1 MSSKTNA
8 SRQSSEQPRITLA
21 EDSHVCAQCEAE
33 RAARE
38 SVDFRTKYIFA
49 SVSGIALLA
58 GIIFQLLVFPEA
70 LAYVA
75 FIVSILTSG
84 RWIIPNGL
92 KSIVKVHLGISFLMT
107 VASIGAVL
115 IGAPSE
121 GAAVMFLFNIAE
133 LLEEKAGDR
142 VRVEIESLMD
152 LEPATVSII
161 SDGQEAC
168 TSPDHVEVGQVFSV
182 RPGELIG
189 LDGRIVK
196 GNSSVNQAPI
206 TGESVP
212 VDKGVGDEVYAGTI
226 NVEGYLEVEVTR
238 ESHDSVLSRIVNL
251 VTEARK
257 SRSPTERFVSR
268 FSHVYTP
275 IVVMGSLLLGLT
287 TLIFGASLQ
296 ASVYRGLT
304 LLVISCP
311 CAFAISIPVSM
322 VSSIV
327 GSAREG
333 VLIKGSD
340 HLENLG
346 KIRNVAFDKTGTLT
360 SGELRLQSVCLHNG
374 ATREDVLAAATA
386 LESMSEH
393 PIASAILQA
402 GEDEEVPRTQASDF
416 VAIPGRGVKGRIGT
430 ETFLVGNKRLL
441 TAERI
446 NLHEEG
452 HVCGS
457 GTMVYVIREQKHL
470 GTVILGDSIRTGT
483 REAIKELREQG
494 IYTVMLTGDSSDAA
508 TVVSQELGVD
518 DCQAELLPEQKVDY
532 VKALVKKGPTM
543 MVGDGINDTP
553 ALAASTVGVAM
564 GVISSDAAI
573 ETADIALMEEDL
585 RKIPRL
591 LSRAKD
597 TLRIVRENVV
607 LSISAKL
614 IVGALAVVGL
624 ATLWMAIL
632 FGDMGLTL
640 AVILNALR
648 LARRTPS

>member
-1 MSSKTNA
+1 MNSKTNA
-8 SRQSSEQPRITLA
+8 SGQSSEPQRIILA
-21 EDSHVCAQCEAE
+21 EDRRACAQCEAE

-38 SVDFRTKYIFA
+38 AVDFRTKYILA
-49 SVSGIALLA
+49 LISGIALLA
-58 GIIFQLLVFPEA
+58 GIIIQVLVFPEA
-70 LAYVA
+70 IAYVS
-75 FIVSILTSG
+75 FIVSILASG

-92 KSIVKVHLGISFLMT
+92 RSIVKLHLGISFLMT
-107 VASIGAVL
+107 VASIGAVI

-121 GAAVMFLFNIAE
+121 GAAVMFLFNVAE
-133 LLEEKAGDR
+133 LIEEKAGDR
-142 VRVEIESLMD
+142 VRDEIESLMD
-152 LEPATVSII
+152 LEPQTVSVI
-161 SDGQEAC
+161 SNGEEAC
-168 TSPDHVEVGQVFSV
+168 SSPDQVQVGQVFSV

-189 LDGRIVK
+189 LDGRIVR

-206 TGESVP
+206 TGESLP
-212 VDKGVGDEVYAGTI
+212 VDKGIGDEVYAGTI

-238 ESHDSVLSRIVNL
+238 ESHDSVLSRIVSL
-251 VTEARK
+251 VSEARRSK
-257 SRSPTERFVSR
+257 SPTERFVSR

-275 IVVMGSLLLGLT
+275 IVVLGSLLLGLI
-287 TLIFGASLQ
+287 TLILGASLE

-340 HLENLG
+340 HLENLV

-360 SGELRLQSVCLHNG
+360 SGELRLQSICLHNG

-393 PIASAILQA
+393 PIASAIVQA
-402 GEDEEVPRTQASDF
+402 GEEENVPKTEASDF
-416 VAIPGRGVKGRIGT
+416 VAVPGRGVKGRVGS
-430 ETFLVGNKRLL
+430 ETFLVGNRRLL

-470 GTVILGDSIRTGT
+470 GTVVLGDSIRTGT
-483 REAIKELREQG
+483 KEAIKLLRDQG

-508 TVVSQELGVD
+508 SKVSEELGVD
-518 DCQAELLPEQKVDY
+518 ECRAELLPEQKVEY
-532 VKALVKKGPTM
+532 VKSLVSKGPTM

-585 RKIPRL
+585 RKIPHL
-591 LSRAKD
+591 LSRAKE

-614 IVGALAVVGL
+614 IVGALAVIGL

-640 AVILNALR
+640 IVILNALR
-648 LARRTPS
+648 LARKTPS

>member
-1 MSSKTNA
+1 MNSKTNA
-8 SRQSSEQPRITLA
+8 SRQSSEQQRIILA
-21 EDSHVCAQCEAE
+21 EDRHVCAQCEAE

-58 GIIFQLLVFPEA
+58 GIILQLLVFPEA

-84 RWIIPNGL
+84 RWIIPNGF

-152 LEPATVSII
+152 LEPVTVSVI
-161 SDGQEAC
+161 SNGEEAC
-168 TSPDHVEVGQVFSV
+168 TSPEHVQVGQIYSV
-182 RPGELIG
+182 RPGEMIG

-212 VDKGVGDEVYAGTI
+212 VDKGIGDEVYAGTI

-238 ESHDSVLSRIVNL
+238 ESHDSVLSRIVDL

-257 SRSPTERFVSR
+257 SRSPTERYVSR
-268 FSHVYTP
+268 FSHIYTP
-275 IVVMGSLLLGLT
+275 IVVLGSLLLGLT
-287 TLIFGASLQ
+287 TLILGASLQ

-340 HLENLG
+340 RLESLG
-346 KIRNVAFDKTGTLT
+346 KIRNIAFDKTGTLT
-360 SGELRLQSVCLHNG
+360 SGELSLQSICLHNG
-374 ATREDVLAAATA
+374 ATREDVLGAAIA

-393 PIASAILQA
+393 PIANAIVQA
-402 GEDEEVPRTQASDF
+402 GEHENVPKTQASDF
-416 VAIPGRGVKGRIGT
+416 VAIPGRGVKGRVGK

-446 NLHEEG
+446 DLNEEG
-452 HVCGS
+452 HVCGN

-470 GTVILGDSIRTGT
+470 GTVVLGDSIRTGT
-483 REAIKELREQG
+483 REAIKQLREQG
-494 IYTVMLTGDSSDAA
+494 IHTVMLTGDSSDAA
-508 TVVSQELGVD
+508 SIVSEELGVD
-518 DCQAELLPEQKVDY
+518 ECRAELLPEQKVEY
-532 VKALVKKGPTM
+532 VRALVNKGPTM

-591 LSRAKD
+591 LSRAKE

-614 IVGALAVVGL
+614 IVGALAVIGL

-640 AVILNALR
+640 IVILNALR
-648 LARRTPS
+648 LTRRGPP